1 MPFFA
6 EVSRCIIYICNSFL
20 AINGITLF
28 IVGCILRRNEL
39 NFTIVVKKYLSVGSW
54 AMCLAIGIILSVA
67 FGSYATFKKSK
78 GLLVV
83 YAAFLL
89 GLFVVQVSLGL
100 FASITVYSHEEF
112 EDKVQKQLNTTFKSN
127 NTDFLKHLHK
137 FQIHVINL
145 RHTIYQKFKSD
156 FKFRCCGIEGP
167 QDYKGLPASCCEK
180 QKEPCIYPYIV
191 GCIKPITLECEN
203 EIKTIGY
210 VSLVFAINEIFGAWL
225 ALALRK
231 RVQRLEETP
240 EDPPD

>member
-1 MPFFA
+1 
-6 EVSRCIIYICNSFL
+6 
-20 AINGITLF
+20 
-28 IVGCILRRNEL
+28 
-39 NFTIVVKKYLSVGSW
+39 
-54 AMCLAIGIILSVA
+54 
-67 FGSYATFKKSK
+67 
-78 GLLVV
+78 
-83 YAAFLL
+83 
-89 GLFVVQVSLGL
+89 VQVSLGL

-167 QDYKGLPASCCEK
+167 QDYKDLPASCCEK

-210 VSLVFAINEIFGAWL
+210 VSLVFAINEVSMSKKYVQCIMPLCGADIWSL
-225 ALALRK
+225 GSFSSK
-231 RVQRLEETP
+231 EEVRCSKITVAYN
-240 EDPPD
+240 DK